1 MATPFEGRESH
12 YRNLQRARR
21 KGLAKAA
28 EHDDAHDIASERI
41 ERTGLFRLNDPDRRV
56 VQKEIVDAT
65 VVAKGRLEV
74 RGGTLKVVRGQANK
88 TSLEVG
94 LETQVIGRNES
105 CDLVVDDR
113 KVSAVHMELVATECG
128 VRVRDLGS
136 RNGTFISDTRV
147 GEVYLTK
154 PTTLTVGESALE
166 FSPTTPEHVELPEV
180 AQFGPLVGVSAAM
193 RGVFERCRKAAP
205 TELTVLILGETG
217 CGKELVAQAIHQASA
232 RENKPFVVVDCG
244 AIPPSLAESTLFGHE
259 RGSFTGAVDR
269 RVSPFVEADGGT
281 IFLDELGEL
290 PIDVQ
295 PKLLRALA
303 ERRIKSVGSNTYR
316 PVNVRVIAAT
326 RRDLVREVNAGTFRS
341 DLYFRVAQ
349 LRIELPPLRERLEDI
364 PALTRKMILDLGDPS
379 ANERVTT
386 DSLERLMRHDWPGNV
401 RELRNVVAVALAFGK
416 EGPIDLA
423 QHLTPLVA
431 GTESIPTRGRTFQD
445 AKRDVLGRFERDYFT
460 ALYAECS
467 GNVSEIG
474 RRAAMERA
482 HVRGYL
488 RRHGIGESKKSTDPG

>member
-1 MATPFEGRESH
+1 M
-12 YRNLQRARR
+12 
-21 KGLAKAA
+21 
-28 EHDDAHDIASERI
+28 
-41 ERTGLFRLNDPDRRV
+41 
-56 VQKEIVDAT
+56 
-65 VVAKGRLEV
+65 
-74 RGGTLKVVRGQANK
+74 
-88 TSLEVG
+88 TSLELGV
-94 LETQVIGRNES
+94 ETKVIGRNEA
-105 CDLVVDDR
+105 CDLVLDDR
-113 KVSAVHMELVATECG
+113 KVSAVHMELVATERG

-136 RNGTFISDTRV
+136 RNGTFVGDTRV
-147 GEVYLTK
+147 GEVYLLK
-154 PTTLTVGESALE
+154 PTILTLGDSAIE
-166 FSPTTPEHVELPEV
+166 FTPTQPEQVEIPEV
-180 AQFGPLVGVSAAM
+180 AQFGPLVGMSQSM

-205 TELTVLILGETG
+205 TDLTVLILGETG

-232 RENKPFVVVDCG
+232 RANKPFVVVDCG
-244 AIPPSLAESTLFGHE
+244 AIPPSLAESALFGHE
-259 RGSFTGAVDR
+259 RGSFTGAVDKR
-269 RVSPFVEADGGT
+269 ISPFVEADGGT

-303 ERRIKSVGSNTYR
+303 EQRIKAVGSNNYR

-349 LRIELPPLRERLEDI
+349 LRIELPPLRERLEDL
-364 PALTRKMILDLGDPS
+364 PALVRKMIADIGESS
-379 ANERVTT
+379 ANDRVTS

-401 RELRNVVAVALAFGK
+401 RELRNVIAVALAFSK

-423 QHLTPLVA
+423 QHLAPLVSA
-431 GTESIPTRGRTFQD
+431 TESTPTRGRTFQD
-445 AKRDVLGRFERDYFT
+445 AKRDVLARFEREYFT

-488 RRHGIGESKKSTDPG
+488 RRHGIGDSKKNDA

>member
-1 MATPFEGRESH
+1 VI
-12 YRNLQRARR
+12 QR
-21 KGLAKAA
+21 K
-28 EHDDAHDIASERI
+28 S
-41 ERTGLFRLNDPDRRV
+41 
-56 VQKEIVDAT
+56 VDAT

-74 RGGTLKVVRGQANK
+74 RGGTLKVNRGQANK
-88 TSLEVG
+88 PSLDIG
-94 LETQVIGRNES
+94 PETQVIGRNEA
-105 CDLVVDDR
+105 CDLVLDDR
-113 KVSAVHMELVATECG
+113 KVSAVHMELVATERG

-136 RNGTFISDTRV
+136 RNGTFIGDTRV

-154 PTTLTVGESALE
+154 HTTITVGESSLE
-166 FSPTTPEHVELPEV
+166 FSPSTPEQVDIPEV
-180 AQFGPLVGVSAAM
+180 AQFGPLVGVSAGM
-193 RGVFERCRKAAP
+193 RAVFERCRKAAP
-205 TELTVLILGETG
+205 TDLTVLILGETG

-232 RENKPFVVVDCG
+232 RASK
-244 AIPPSLAESTLFGHE
+244 
-259 RGSFTGAVDR
+259 
-269 RVSPFVEADGGT
+269 PFVEADGGT

-290 PIDVQ
+290 PVDVQ

-303 ERRIKSVGSNTYR
+303 EQRIKSVGSNSYR

-349 LRIELPPLRERLEDI
+349 LRIELPSLRDRLEDI
-364 PALTRKMILDLGDPS
+364 PALVRKMITDLGDPG
-379 ANERVTT
+379 AYNRITN

-401 RELRNVVAVALAFGK
+401 RELRNVIAVALAFGK

-423 QHLTPLVA
+423 QHLAPLVA
-431 GTESIPTRGRTFQD
+431 ASESTPTRGRTFQD
-445 AKRDVLGRFERDYFT
+445 AKREVLARFEREYFT
-460 ALYAECS
+460 ALYAECN

-488 RRHGIGESKKSTDPG
+488 RRHGIGDPKKSSD